1 MAEEIMEDEQK
12 KFGMTKDGSLVVDE
26 ENDYAI
32 QFLKNID
39 WNRPLKKTTSS
50 IPFIS
55 KEEFSNTMAMKYMN
69 YECEA
74 LYVDDTDPMI
84 GENIKDLRGN
94 ISRSFDFMSIFLPLI
109 FMHIC
114 LNICFDFTIFFLAN
128 EDRPDR
134 RGKKKTA
141 IKDFQE
147 QHQTVREIPDLN
159 AEDNEN
165 EEDDFLDE
173 YGNLKEPPSM
183 FDQDQPDDDSSSQ
196 KETDVKIPKNK
207 QARLSIKVM
216 DPSPSSNNQKRSQ
229 QPHKV
234 SQNSMCS

>member
-1 MAEEIMEDEQK
+1 MCFSMKSEFLILILCCIFFQMAEETMEDEQK
-12 KFGMTKDGSLVVDE
+12 KIGMTKDGSLVVDE

-94 ISRSFDFMSIFLPLI
+94 ISCSFDFMGIFLPLI
-109 FMHIC
+109 FIYV
-114 LNICFDFTIFFLAN
+114 LISRFFFWSQWRSS
-128 EDRPDR
+128 RP
-134 RGKKKTA
+134 
-141 IKDFQE
+141 
-147 QHQTVREIPDLN
+147 
-159 AEDNEN
+159 
-165 EEDDFLDE
+165 
-173 YGNLKEPPSM
+173 
-183 FDQDQPDDDSSSQ
+183 
-196 KETDVKIPKNK
+196 
-207 QARLSIKVM
+207 
-216 DPSPSSNNQKRSQ
+216 
-229 QPHKV
+229 
-234 SQNSMCS
+234 